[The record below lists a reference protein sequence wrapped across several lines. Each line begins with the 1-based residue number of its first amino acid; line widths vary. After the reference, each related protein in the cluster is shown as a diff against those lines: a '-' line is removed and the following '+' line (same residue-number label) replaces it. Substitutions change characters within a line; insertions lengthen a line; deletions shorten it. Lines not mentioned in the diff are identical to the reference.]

1 MMVDYIVGLMTPVV
15 IFIMV
20 MAFMKLYNADYWPFG
35 YDKVSCDV
43 CNVHTKGMIGF
54 WIHCMISSYH
64 RSHYVEWKQAFDNG
78 TLGEYHRN
86 NDNNNKENDD
96 NE

>member
-1 MMVDYIVGLMTPVV
+1 MVDYILGLMTPMV

-20 MAFMKLYNADYWPFG
+20 KAFMKLYNADYWPFG

-43 CNVHTKGMIGF
+43 CNVNTKGMIGF

-64 RSHYVEWKQAFDNG
+64 RSHYVEWKQSFDNG
-78 TLGEYHRN
+78 TLAEYHKN